1 MVFTYF
7 ILLNLIVV
15 ILFIKT
21 KKNLHIL
28 EIVVYWLAASY
39 LFQNLSAFCYM
50 NLRTLIIPEKLGF
63 ELSHFLNRTVLYP
76 VIMVTFLHYFLLLKG
91 ILRKLLLFLFFISFL
106 AGMEYIEHFSGVLI
120 HVHWKLWWSFAFWLG
135 ALVILIGIM
144 KVFRR
149 ILYKGEPPV

>member
-7 ILLNLIVV
+7 IVLNIIGV
-15 ILFIKT
+15 ILFIKM
-21 KKNLHIL
+21 KKDLHIL

-50 NLRTLIIPEKLGF
+50 NLKTLIIPEKLGY

-76 VIMVTFLHYFLLLKG
+76 IIMVTFLQYFLILKS
-91 ILRKLLLFLFFISFL
+91 IMRKLLLILFFISFL
-106 AGMEYIEHFSGVLI
+106 TGMEYIEHYSGVLI
-120 HVHWKLWWSFAFWLG
+120 HVHWKLWWSFAFWLA
-135 ALVILIGIM
+135 ALLILIGFM